1 MRELGLAKETVRR
14 FARAGSVED
23 LLATA
28 RDGRSSILDEFKPY
42 LHHRFNLGHTNG
54 SALFAEI
61 QAQGYR
67 GSLGTVL
74 GYLRPF
80 RALRTAPPAVPPP
93 PTVRAVTGA
102 ILRHPDRRDADDQL
116 IVKQVRARRART
128 WTPSLRRDETAVR
141 NGLTLAHSSGA
152 VEGAVNRVE

>member
-1 MRELGLAKETVRR
+1 V
-14 FARAGSVED
+14 
-23 LLATA
+23 
-28 RDGRSSILDEFKPY
+28 LDEFKPY

-80 RALRTAPPAVPPP
+80 RALGTAPRAAPAP
-93 PTVRAVTGA
+93 PTVRAVTA
-102 ILRHPDRRDADDQL
+102 PRRPP
-116 IVKQVRARRART
+116 RCR
-128 WTPSLRRDETAVR
+128 
-141 NGLTLAHSSGA
+141 
-152 VEGAVNRVE
+152 